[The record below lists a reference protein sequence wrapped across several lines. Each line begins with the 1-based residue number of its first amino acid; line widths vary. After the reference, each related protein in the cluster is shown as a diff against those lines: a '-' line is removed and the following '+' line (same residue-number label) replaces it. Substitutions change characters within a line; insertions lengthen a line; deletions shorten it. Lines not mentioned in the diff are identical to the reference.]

1 MFAAA
6 VWKLLKGKSQVFHDK
21 KIRGQFSQS
30 LYQIDVLAQDQDS
43 TVMGEAKDYTERDA
57 KVGRDDLQKLG
68 GALGDL
74 SVSKGAFFSAT
85 DYTKPARLY
94 AQSSEDINQKSINL
108 YHLRPS
114 SSDDEKGR
122 IKSIHIDMHLITPD
136 FDNAKYT
143 VAFTKDGTQMVKDFR
158 SEREPTQQRM
168 DKIYHSDG
176 TVYITVPE
184 LTSNIG
190 GDYKRAYGSF
200 WLPKGYLKIDD
211 SMIPIKGIT
220 YDIPLTDTV
229 EKLVITADGEAKLL
243 VQAEDGSI
251 NKLITDEDLKKVSF
265 DENNEAI
272 FES

>member
-1 MFAAA
+1 MLAAA
-6 VWKLLKGKSQVFHDK
+6 VWKLLEGKSQIFHDK

-43 TVMGEAKDYTERDA
+43 TVVGEAKDYTERDA

-74 SVSKGAFFSAT
+74 PVSEGAFFSAT

-94 AQSSEDINQKSINL
+94 AQGSEDINQKPINL

-122 IKSIHIDMHLITPD
+122 IKSIHIEIHLITPG

-143 VAFTKDGTQMVKDFR
+143 VEFTKDGIQVVKR
-158 SEREPTQQRM
+158 LQEQRKPTPRRM

-190 GDYKRAYGSF
+190 GDYERAYGSF
-200 WLPKGYLKIDD
+200 WLPNGYIKVDD
-211 SMIPIKGIT
+211 LMIPIKGIT

-229 EKLVITADGEAKLL
+229 EELVITANGEAKLL
-243 VQAEDGSI
+243 VRAEDGSTD
-251 NKLITDEDLKKVSF
+251 KLITDEDLKKVSF